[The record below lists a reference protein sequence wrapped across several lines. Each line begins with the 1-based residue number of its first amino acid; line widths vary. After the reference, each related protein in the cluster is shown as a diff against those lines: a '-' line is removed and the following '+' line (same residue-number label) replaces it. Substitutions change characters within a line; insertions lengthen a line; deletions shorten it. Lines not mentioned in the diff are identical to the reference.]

1 MMTSVTS
8 SRGVVACCGG
18 THLESEE
25 VRFTLKDNEIYA
37 NTGIGVSIGD
47 DGSPLVEGNHIHT
60 GHTAAVY
67 VAGASARGVAGEP
80 RCGGGEMGERW
91 GRYGGGG

>member
-1 MMTSVTS
+1 MDS

-67 VAGASARGVAGEP
+67 HPCCWYVMLG
-80 RCGGGEMGERW
+80 CGW
-91 GRYGGGG
+91 GLV